1 MEPRT
6 EETKDSK
13 DTTARTSEVV
23 MAEVAEQSRAGVDEK
38 TAQRFYDRVR
48 ETIRAYMT
56 RKGDRLGRAKE
67 FLFLVPDV
75 FILLWR
81 LANDK
86 RVAGKNRV
94 LLGSGIAYY
103 ILPLDIMP
111 EALLGPIGFLD
122 DLVFSVYILNK
133 ILTDTEEEIIREHWS
148 GSEDVLS
155 MIRRVLESA
164 DGLVTSGFLKTI
176 KKWLS

>member
-6 EETKDSK
+6 EEEEAKE
-13 DTTARTSEVV
+13 TTARANEVV
-23 MAEVAEQSRAGVDEK
+23 MAEVAEQSRSRVDEK
-38 TAQRFYDRVR
+38 TAERFYDRVR
-48 ETIRAYMT
+48 ENIRAYMT

-86 RVAGKNRV
+86 RVGGKNKV
-94 LLGSGIAYY
+94 LLGTGIAYY

-133 ILTDTEEEIIREHWS
+133 IMLDTDEEIVREHWS
-148 GSEDVLS
+148 GSEDVLA

>member
-6 EETKDSK
+6 EGTETPVRSN
-13 DTTARTSEVV
+13 EQV
-23 MAEVAEQSRAGVDEK
+23 MAKVAEQSRSGVDEK

-48 ETIRAYMT
+48 ENIRAFMT

-86 RVAGKNRV
+86 RVGGKNKV
-94 LLGSGIAYY
+94 LLGTGIAYY

-133 ILTDTEEEIIREHWS
+133 ILMDTDEEIIREHWS

-164 DGLVTSGFLKTI
+164 DGLVTTGFLKTI